1 MKSLKFERLTIL
13 LHVLAWAILFFF
25 PFFGRDTYPLY
36 FIAKSV
42 FHIIILSSFF
52 YFNLFVLIPKFLF
65 KKKTGIYV
73 FTVVMGMFFVISSHL
88 VVDEVFQSKN
98 RKHFNAGMHHR
109 HDQEHHAGGPP
120 RSMGFKMI
128 FPLISFLM
136 VFGISTSLRTI
147 SEYLKKEE
155 LQKETETEKLNS
167 ELAFLKSQI
176 NPHFLFNTLNNLFS
190 LAHSHSDKTAN
201 AIMKLSELMRYMLED
216 NGGKK
221 VELYRELEYIKNYLE
236 LQRLRLDDTV
246 KVELIME
253 GDFHNKSIEP
263 LLLIPFI
270 ENAFKHGVSYQENSF
285 IHIELISND
294 HQLLLK
300 MENSIPSQK
309 MEKDEVSGIGL
320 KNVVKRLELLYPKA
334 HQLNVTQ
341 NEAKYIVHL
350 TINL

>member
-1 MKSLKFERLTIL
+1 
-13 LHVLAWAILFFF
+13 
-25 PFFGRDTYPLY
+25 
-36 FIAKSV
+36 
-42 FHIIILSSFF
+42 
-52 YFNLFVLIPKFLF
+52 
-65 KKKTGIYV
+65 
-73 FTVVMGMFFVISSHL
+73 
-88 VVDEVFQSKN
+88 
-98 RKHFNAGMHHR
+98 
-109 HDQEHHAGGPP
+109 
-120 RSMGFKMI
+120 
-128 FPLISFLM
+128 M

-147 SEYLKKEE
+147 NEYLWKEE
-155 LQKETETEKLNS
+155 LQQATETAKLNS

-190 LAHSHSDKTAN
+190 LAHSRSEKTAG

-216 NGGKK
+216 TAGKK

-236 LQRLRLDDTV
+236 LQRLRLDDAV

-294 HQLLLK
+294 YQLVLK

-320 KNVVKRLELLYPKA
+320 KNVKKRLEMLYPGA
-334 HQLNVTQ
+334 HRLHMIQ
-341 NEAKYIVHL
+341 NESKYIVHL